1 MTVRGF
7 HTVALVAVAFI
18 AASAQAQTQTW
29 ERLIRPG
36 LTYRMEIDLGMPRV
50 IHALRYTP
58 GAPGLSA
65 RPELAQPTVFNPGE
79 PTNGRAT
86 LTQVVQRTQ
95 ALAGINAD
103 FFPWTG
109 DPIGLMVRG
118 GELIS
123 IPFQARGV
131 FAWGAGYRYFGPA
144 TFAGRATV
152 NGEDVTINGVN
163 QEAGENQVILNAPIA
178 GVASAPKGS
187 AVHVILKTAD
197 RVTPG
202 GTLTGEVTQVV
213 AEQVRQP
220 VEAGTVI
227 LTATGTQV
235 PRVAQWAAGTQ
246 VTIRLQVGNIDWSK
260 ASMAVAGGPVLLPR
274 MNLQSEGIGA
284 DFSTTRHPRTAI
296 GRAPAGD
303 IWLVVVDGRQSM
315 SRGASLPELVEIM
328 SGLGCTEAL
337 NLDGGGSTGLNIM
350 GMGVNRPSGGTERA
364 IANTLLLFGPMPEPD
379 PNAQFVIRGVPRL
392 TAGQSATYAVV
403 DQDGQMVP
411 LREVIWAA
419 TDAGWIDQAGILRT
433 LQPGVA
439 KIQALV
445 RGKVVSVE
453 VTVEAAPGAPAAAPA
468 GGGSGI
474 SGRRVG

>member
-1 MTVRGF
+1 MSVRGF
-7 HTVALVAVAFI
+7 HTVGLLALSLL
-18 AASAQAQTQTW
+18 ASLAQAQTQTW

-36 LTYRMEIDLGMPRV
+36 LTYRMEIDLSMPRV

-58 GAPGLSA
+58 GVTGMSA
-65 RPELAQPTVFNPGE
+65 RPELAQPTIFNPGE

-109 DPIGLMVRG
+109 DPIGLMVRA
-118 GELIS
+118 GELVS

-144 TFAGRATV
+144 TFAGRASA
-152 NGEDVTINGVN
+152 NGEDLDINGVN
-163 QEAGENQVILNAPIA
+163 QEAAENQVILNAPVA
-178 GVASAPKGS
+178 GVASAPKGA
-187 AVHVILKTAD
+187 AVHVILKSAD

-202 GTLTGEVTQVV
+202 GTITGEVMQIV

-220 VEAGTVI
+220 VEPGTVV

-235 PRVAQWAAGTQ
+235 PRVAQWAPGTQ
-246 VTIRLQVGNIDWSK
+246 VTVRLQVSNIDWSK

-274 MNLQSEGIGA
+274 MNLQAEGIGA
-284 DFSTTRHPRTAI
+284 DFSTARHPRTAI
-296 GRAPAGD
+296 GRTPAGD

-315 SRGASLPELVEIM
+315 SRGASLPELTDIM
-328 SGLGCTEAL
+328 SSLGCNEAL
-337 NLDGGGSTGLNIM
+337 NLDGGGSTGMNIM
-350 GMGVNRPSGGTERA
+350 GLSVNRPSGGTERA

-379 PNAQFVIRGVPRL
+379 ANAQFVIRGVPRL
-392 TAGQSATYAVV
+392 MAGQSATYAVV
-403 DQDGQMVP
+403 DQNGENVP

-445 RGKVVSVE
+445 RGKVISVE
-453 VTVEAAPGAPAAAPA
+453 VTVEAAPGVPATAPA
-468 GGGSGI
+468 GGGSG
-474 SGRRVG
+474 SGGRRAG